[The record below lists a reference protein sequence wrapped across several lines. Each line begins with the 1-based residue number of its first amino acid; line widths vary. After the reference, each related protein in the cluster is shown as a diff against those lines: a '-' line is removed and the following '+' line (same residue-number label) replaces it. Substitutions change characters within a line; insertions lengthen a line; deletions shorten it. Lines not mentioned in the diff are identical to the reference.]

1 MNRRKEEAEV
11 IVRLDYID
19 GLAHITVSSWPAMA
33 RKLERRYGKSL
44 DGNSEQSRRWRVP
57 LNLIA
62 FMKPPKPSRRRSKRG
77 VVASHYLPHLEA
89 VPEEFFSKS
98 V

>member
-1 MNRRKEEAEV
+1 MKRRKEEAEV

-44 DGNSEQSRRWRVP
+44 DGNSDQSKRWRVP

-62 FMKPPKPSRRRSKRG
+62 FIKPPKPLRKRCRITANVG
-77 VVASHYLPHLEA
+77 LTYHVDRLPELSNA
-89 VPEEFFSKS
+89 KS